1 MHRSCEDSWQNIFM
15 DLDVD
20 TEQLV
25 FILGEFMGPKK
36 PKNCP
41 NADKAGRG
49 GNIGREKTSM
59 EPFLTT

>member
-1 MHRSCEDSWQNIFM
+1 M